1 VRRVTL
7 RLLTVGWVLATLSG
21 CAATANST
29 RLLNLIGLTE
39 KPLIISYVAE
49 KTANADAPLAI
60 LNPFANAEPLHQAM
74 SKDLRRQ
81 TAPYLCLPFQLE
93 FDLELGICQLAVI
106 SPVQYAALRDR
117 SKFTPLAVSQD
128 VSGRAAR
135 SGLLIAT
142 AESPIASIKDVKSKI
157 VAFGPPR
164 DGRTHHAALLLLSQN
179 GIAKSDLAL
188 ELFPV
193 PGSLRTYPRSGEVA
207 DSVMRG
213 QSEAGFID
221 EMYWDLLPDKDA
233 GLGQPSKDR
242 FKIIGRTIAVPERIV
257 LASPKLDVP
266 TREAVKKFF
275 LSTAEKHPDVLTP
288 LKFAGYAVA
297 TSDVLD
303 AATKLRDANVP
314 TEPPQQ

>member
-1 VRRVTL
+1 MRRVTL
-7 RLLTVGWVLATLSG
+7 RLLTVGCLLATLSG

-29 RLLNLIGLTE
+29 RLLNLIGLAE

-49 KTANADAPLAI
+49 KTANSDVPLAI

-81 TAPYLCLPFQLE
+81 TAPYLCLPFQIE
-93 FDLELGICQLAVI
+93 FDLELGICQLAVV
-106 SPVQYAALRDR
+106 SPVQYATFRDR
-117 SKFTPLAVSQD
+117 TKFTPIAVSQD
-128 VSGRAAR
+128 MSGRPAR
-135 SGLLIAT
+135 SGLLVVT
-142 AESPIASIKDVKSKI
+142 AESPIASVKDMKGKI

-164 DGRTHHAALLLLSQN
+164 DGRTHHAALLLLSQA
-179 GIAKSDLAL
+179 GVAKSDLAL

-193 PGSLRTYPRSGEVA
+193 PGSLRTYPRSGDIAE
-207 DSVMRG
+207 SIMRG

-221 EMYWDLLPDKDA
+221 EMYWDLLPDKDT
-233 GLGQPSKDR
+233 GEGKPSKDR
-242 FKIIGRTIAVPERIV
+242 FKIIARTIAVPERIV

-266 TREAVKKFF
+266 TREAVKKFL
-275 LSTAEKHPDVLTP
+275 LSAAEKHPDALTP

-303 AATKLRDANVP
+303 SASKLRDANVP
-314 TEPPQQ
+314 AEQPQQ